1 MGDAKD
7 GDGFQTGG
15 EDDMRTE
22 LQNLQLQM
30 DQTTDEV
37 RSPSFI
43 TPMFEGVKT
52 KKKLENVD

>member
-37 RSPSFI
+37 RAPSFI
-43 TPMFEGVKT
+43 TLMFEGVKM
-52 KKKLENVD
+52 

>member
-37 RSPSFI
+37 RSP
-43 TPMFEGVKT
+43 
-52 KKKLENVD
+52 KKLENVD